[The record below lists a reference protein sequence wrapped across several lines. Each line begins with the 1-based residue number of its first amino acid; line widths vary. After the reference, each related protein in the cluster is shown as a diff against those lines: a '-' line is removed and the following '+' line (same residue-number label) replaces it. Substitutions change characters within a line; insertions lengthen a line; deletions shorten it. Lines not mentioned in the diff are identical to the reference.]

1 MTLLKLG
8 FRRQPKRTLTELFR
22 PTTQVPKARLPI
34 RPDTDY
40 PQHDQRTPQA
50 PAYTQMWLDHWSH
63 WGDVKNPVG
72 EPMESGA

>member
-1 MTLLKLG
+1 MNLLKLG
-8 FRRQPKRTLTELFR
+8 FRRHSKRTLAELFR
-22 PTTQVPKARLPI
+22 STSPASKPQLPI

-40 PQHDQRTPQA
+40 PQHDERTPQA